1 MRLDRFFLPR
11 IIIRGVGLIGERI
24 DEAATDKQ
32 YIEYKKARRRNDTQ
46 GYVISSCEAGNYD
59 YKDYNYYKSRRG
71 EDNYS
76 LIKEESRKGRS
87 IVRKCMEIMIFIAIY
102 LLVPS
107 VITLKLTGVVDMA
120 VSEEI
125 ADGRTVTVNYK
136 NASQSVEVEKFVSMV
151 LADRLYMGDEVE
163 LLKAESIM
171 IRTDVY
177 RLMGEQMII
186 DSSELGM
193 EYMTTQQMKSKWGK
207 DYEDNYNLV
216 KDCTAATSG
225 LAIRYN
231 DKYIEARYTYITSG
245 STLSGASILG
255 DEYAY
260 LSAVEC
266 NNDKNAQDYLVV
278 KTISN
283 KDFVNSFEKK
293 YDSINLDKNNLAQ
306 QIQIVSKNEAG
317 YVLKLQIGNVVMSGS
332 EFAYVLGINS
342 PNFSIEYMQTGVKI
356 TTIGVGEGFGVSV
369 YTADCMAKAGSSY
382 EDIIETFYNKINIIS
397 E

>member
-1 MRLDRFFLPR
+1 MLDRIFLSNSYSYR
-11 IIIRGVGLIGERI
+11 KKKC
-24 DEAATDKQ
+24 AA
-32 YIEYKKARRRNDTQ
+32 
-46 GYVISSCEAGNYD
+46 VI
-59 YKDYNYYKSRRG
+59 
-71 EDNYS
+71 
-76 LIKEESRKGRS
+76 
-87 IVRKCMEIMIFIAIY
+87 VFIAIY
-102 LLVPS
+102 LLIPTIV
-107 VITLKLTGVVDMA
+107 TLNVTGVVYTPVNEDY
-120 VSEEI
+120 S
-125 ADGRTVTVNYK
+125 DGRKVIVKYR
-136 NASQSVEVEKFVSMV
+136 NATQEVGVDRFVAMV
-151 LADRLYMGDEVE
+151 LAKRLYMSSEVE
-163 LLKAESIM
+163 VLKAESIM

-216 KDCTAATSG
+216 KDCTVATSG

-260 LSAVEC
+260 LSSVEC

>member
-1 MRLDRFFLPR
+1 MLDRIFLSNSYSYR
-11 IIIRGVGLIGERI
+11 
-24 DEAATDKQ
+24 
-32 YIEYKKARRRNDTQ
+32 KKK
-46 GYVISSCEAGNYD
+46 YVAVI
-59 YKDYNYYKSRRG
+59 
-71 EDNYS
+71 
-76 LIKEESRKGRS
+76 
-87 IVRKCMEIMIFIAIY
+87 IFIAIY
-102 LLVPS
+102 LLIPTIV
-107 VITLKLTGVVDMA
+107 TLNVTGVVYTPVNEDY
-120 VSEEI
+120 S
-125 ADGRTVTVNYK
+125 DGRKVIVKYR
-136 NASQSVEVEKFVSMV
+136 NATQEVSVDRFVAMV
-151 LADRLYMGDEVE
+151 LAKRLYMSSEVE
-163 LLKAESIM
+163 VLKAESIM

-177 RLMGEQMII
+177 RLMGEKMSI

-207 DYEDNYNLV
+207 DYEDNYNLI
-216 KDCTAATSG
+216 KDCTTATSG

-260 LSAVEC
+260 LSVVEC
-266 NNDKNAQDYLVV
+266 NNDKNAQEYLVV

-283 KDFVNSFEKK
+283 KDFVNAFEKK

>member
-1 MRLDRFFLPR
+1 MLDRIFLSNSYSYR
-11 IIIRGVGLIGERI
+11 
-24 DEAATDKQ
+24 
-32 YIEYKKARRRNDTQ
+32 KKK
-46 GYVISSCEAGNYD
+46 YVAVI
-59 YKDYNYYKSRRG
+59 
-71 EDNYS
+71 
-76 LIKEESRKGRS
+76 
-87 IVRKCMEIMIFIAIY
+87 IFIAIY
-102 LLVPS
+102 LLIPTIV
-107 VITLKLTGVVDMA
+107 TLNVTGVVYTPVNEDY
-120 VSEEI
+120 S
-125 ADGRTVTVNYK
+125 DGRKVIVKYR
-136 NASQSVEVEKFVSMV
+136 NATQEVSVDRFVAMV
-151 LADRLYMGDEVE
+151 LAKRLYMSSEVE
-163 LLKAESIM
+163 VLKAESIM

-177 RLMGEQMII
+177 RLMGEKMSI

-207 DYEDNYNLV
+207 DYEDNYNLI

-231 DKYIEARYTYITSG
+231 DEYIEARYTYITSG

-306 QIQIVSKNEAG
+306 QIQIW
-317 YVLKLQIGNVVMSGS
+317 NVVMSGS

>member
-1 MRLDRFFLPR
+1 MKKIILTGGGTAGHVTPNIALLPSLKEAGYEVFYIGSYTGIEKTLIENLDIPYYGISSGKLRRYKSFKNL
-11 IIIRGVGLIGERI
+11 
-24 DEAATDKQ
+24 TDPFRVIKGYFQ
-32 YIEYKKARRRNDTQ
+32 ARRLM
-46 GYVISSCEAGNYD
+46 
-59 YKDYNYYKSRRG
+59 RR
-71 EDNYS
+71 
-76 LIKEESRKGRS
+76 IKPDIIFSKG
-87 IVRKCMEIMIFIAIY
+87 
-102 LLVPS
+102 
-107 VITLKLTGVVDMA
+107 G
-120 VSEEI
+120 
-125 ADGRTVTVNYK
+125 
-136 NASQSVEVEKFVSMV
+136 FVSVPVV
-151 LADRLYMGDEVE
+151 LAAGHKHIPVIIH
-163 LLKAESIM
+163 ES
-171 IRTDVY
+171 D
-177 RLMGEQMII
+177 
-186 DSSELGM
+186 
-193 EYMTTQQMKSKWGK
+193 MTTQQMKSKWGK

>member
-1 MRLDRFFLPR
+1 MLDRIFLSNSYSYR
-11 IIIRGVGLIGERI
+11 KKKC
-24 DEAATDKQ
+24 AA
-32 YIEYKKARRRNDTQ
+32 
-46 GYVISSCEAGNYD
+46 VI
-59 YKDYNYYKSRRG
+59 
-71 EDNYS
+71 
-76 LIKEESRKGRS
+76 
-87 IVRKCMEIMIFIAIY
+87 VFIAIY
-102 LLVPS
+102 LLIPTIV
-107 VITLKLTGVVDMA
+107 TLNVTGVVYTPVNEDY
-120 VSEEI
+120 S
-125 ADGRTVTVNYK
+125 DGRKVIVKYR
-136 NASQSVEVEKFVSMV
+136 NATQEVSVDRFVAMV
-151 LADRLYMGDEVE
+151 LAKRLYMSSEVE
-163 LLKAESIM
+163 VLKAESIM

-356 TTIGVGEGFGVSV
+356 TTIGVGDGFGVSV

>member
-1 MRLDRFFLPR
+1 M
-11 IIIRGVGLIGERI
+11 
-24 DEAATDKQ
+24 
-32 YIEYKKARRRNDTQ
+32 
-46 GYVISSCEAGNYD
+46 SSE
-59 YKDYNYYKSRRG
+59 
-71 EDNYS
+71 
-76 LIKEESRKGRS
+76 
-87 IVRKCMEIMIFIAIY
+87 
-102 LLVPS
+102 
-107 VITLKLTGVVDMA
+107 
-120 VSEEI
+120 
-125 ADGRTVTVNYK
+125 
-136 NASQSVEVEKFVSMV
+136 VEV
-151 LADRLYMGDEVE
+151 
-163 LLKAESIM
+163 LKAEGIM

-266 NNDKNAQDYLVV
+266 NNDENAQDYLVV

>member
-1 MRLDRFFLPR
+1 
-11 IIIRGVGLIGERI
+11 
-24 DEAATDKQ
+24 
-32 YIEYKKARRRNDTQ
+32 
-46 GYVISSCEAGNYD
+46 
-59 YKDYNYYKSRRG
+59 
-71 EDNYS
+71 
-76 LIKEESRKGRS
+76 
-87 IVRKCMEIMIFIAIY
+87 
-102 LLVPS
+102 
-107 VITLKLTGVVDMA
+107 
-120 VSEEI
+120 
-125 ADGRTVTVNYK
+125 
-136 NASQSVEVEKFVSMV
+136 
-151 LADRLYMGDEVE
+151 
-163 LLKAESIM
+163 
-171 IRTDVY
+171 
-177 RLMGEQMII
+177 
-186 DSSELGM
+186 M

-255 DEYAY
+255 DEYSY

>member
-1 MRLDRFFLPR
+1 MLDRIFLSNSYSYR
-11 IIIRGVGLIGERI
+11 KKKC
-24 DEAATDKQ
+24 AA
-32 YIEYKKARRRNDTQ
+32 
-46 GYVISSCEAGNYD
+46 VI
-59 YKDYNYYKSRRG
+59 
-71 EDNYS
+71 
-76 LIKEESRKGRS
+76 
-87 IVRKCMEIMIFIAIY
+87 VFIAIY
-102 LLVPS
+102 LLIPTIV
-107 VITLKLTGVVDMA
+107 TLNVTGVVYTPVNEDY
-120 VSEEI
+120 S
-125 ADGRTVTVNYK
+125 DGRKVIVKYR
-136 NASQSVEVEKFVSMV
+136 NATQEVGV
-151 LADRLYMGDEVE
+151 DRF
-163 LLKAESIM
+163 
-171 IRTDVY
+171 
-177 RLMGEQMII
+177 
-186 DSSELGM
+186 M

>member
-1 MRLDRFFLPR
+1 MLDRIFLSNSYSYR
-11 IIIRGVGLIGERI
+11 KKKC
-24 DEAATDKQ
+24 AA
-32 YIEYKKARRRNDTQ
+32 
-46 GYVISSCEAGNYD
+46 VI
-59 YKDYNYYKSRRG
+59 
-71 EDNYS
+71 
-76 LIKEESRKGRS
+76 
-87 IVRKCMEIMIFIAIY
+87 VFIAIY
-102 LLVPS
+102 LLIPTIV
-107 VITLKLTGVVDMA
+107 TLNVTGVVYTPVNEDY
-120 VSEEI
+120 S
-125 ADGRTVTVNYK
+125 DGRKVTVKYR
-136 NASQSVEVEKFVSMV
+136 NATQEVSVDRFVAMV
-151 LADRLYMGDEVE
+151 LAKRLYMSSEVE
-163 LLKAESIM
+163 VLKAESIM

-177 RLMGEQMII
+177 RLMGEQMSI

-260 LSAVEC
+260 LSSVEC